1 MEEKEIQKEKAVKSD
16 RKQTEI
22 LIGISLI
29 IIAVIIMVIAL
40 YQPRVTS
47 DVDSSKS
54 IEQTN
59 YNAVP
64 QSSSVSVEQTIA
76 ALADDDNEN
85 IVINLNDCTAKDLM
99 KLKGIGESKANAI
112 IAYRN
117 VIGSYSNTEEIKNI
131 SGISDKIYESI
142 KDNITV

>member
-29 IIAVIIMVIAL
+29 IIAAIIMVIAL

>member
-29 IIAVIIMVIAL
+29 IIAAIIMVIAL

-76 ALADDDNEN
+76 ALADDNEN
-85 IVINLNDCTAKDLM
+85 IVINLNDCTAQDLM

>member
-29 IIAVIIMVIAL
+29 IIAAIIMVIAL

-64 QSSSVSVEQTIA
+64 QSSSVLVEQTIA
-76 ALADDDNEN
+76 ALADDNEN
-85 IVINLNDCTAKDLM
+85 IVINLNDCTAQDLM

>member
-29 IIAVIIMVIAL
+29 IIAAIIMVIAL

-85 IVINLNDCTAKDLM
+85 IVINLNDCTAQDLM

>member
-29 IIAVIIMVIAL
+29 IIAAIIMVIAL

-76 ALADDDNEN
+76 ALDDDDNEN

>member
-29 IIAVIIMVIAL
+29 IIAAIIMVIAL

-47 DVDSSKS
+47 DTASSES
-54 IEQTN
+54 IKQTK
-59 YNAVP
+59 YNAVS
-64 QSSSVSVEQTIA
+64 QSSSLSVEQTTA
-76 ALADDDNEN
+76 VLADDDNEN
-85 IVINLNDCTAKDLM
+85 IVINLNDCTAQDLM

>member
-16 RKQTEI
+16 KKQTEI

-29 IIAVIIMVIAL
+29 IIAAIIMVIAL

-47 DVDSSKS
+47 DHSSSES
-54 IEQTN
+54 IERTN
-59 YNAVP
+59 YNAVLK
-64 QSSSVSVEQTIA
+64 SSSPSNEQTAA

-85 IVINLNDCTAKDLM
+85 IVINLNNCTAQDLM

-117 VIGSYSNTEEIKNI
+117 IIGAYSNTEEIKNI

>member
-29 IIAVIIMVIAL
+29 IIAAIIMVIAL
-40 YQPRVTS
+40 CQPRVTS

-85 IVINLNDCTAKDLM
+85 IVINLNDCTAQDLM